1 MLNSGQTHQRQ
12 HNHLD
17 FLFNLTLSLCR
28 MTVMQSCTI
37 GVSWTVFLR
46 IASRLLTSEGGTR
59 PSLSCCSSCAMFIF
73 NDMTE
78 WRVLLSVLWYSTCSF
93 THQPIT
99 DMKTTAT
106 ECQQNK
112 LHSSLPVLT
121 VPNLAAHTHTR
132 LTALCP
138 GLPGWAGTRKVKP
151 IWILLE
157 QETVSGSGI
166 SWAICKSASRSRQI
180 TTPAPYYSSFLQAGC
195 PSCRP
200 TNSVKALKAQS
211 IHVTWQ
217 KFSSIF
223 IPLPIQ
229 LIELEALC
237 FWFVRLSC
245 SYVCACSDAF
255 SVLLAIYFWYPDIV
269 YH

>member
-1 MLNSGQTHQRQ
+1 MR
-12 HNHLD
+12 LD
-17 FLFNLTLSLCR
+17 SWSETWFLGLRFLFQTEVSDFGLSER
-28 MTVMQSCTI
+28 KWPTVSAPWEYPC
-37 GVSWTVFLR
+37 
-46 IASRLLTSEGGTR
+46 
-59 PSLSCCSSCAMFIF
+59 
-73 NDMTE
+73 N
-78 WRVLLSVLWYSTCSF
+78 
-93 THQPIT
+93 
-99 DMKTTAT
+99 
-106 ECQQNK
+106 
-112 LHSSLPVLT
+112 
-121 VPNLAAHTHTR
+121 THTR

-138 GLPGWAGTRKVKP
+138 GLPGWASTRKVKP

-180 TTPAPYYSSFLQAGC
+180 TTPAPHYSSFLQAGW

-245 SYVCACSDAF
+245 SYVCTCSDAF
-255 SVLLAIYFWYPDIV
+255 SILLAIDFWYPDIV
-269 YH
+269 YHFVLLHQLLVVLYIK